1 MRTNRDTIGQHPFG
15 HRTRLSPFRFEASA
29 TRHGLNHEGQS
40 NLFGQIRLNLNLGG
54 LVFPLAID
62 YTARTHA
69 AGSAVEEW
77 DKGGG
82 KGGMEREHRVP
93 DRMESGE
100 KLREIDLR
108 VYFTSELIVLG
119 FL

>member
-1 MRTNRDTIGQHPFG
+1 M
-15 HRTRLSPFRFEASA
+15 
-29 TRHGLNHEGQS
+29 
-40 NLFGQIRLNLNLGG
+40 FGQIRLNLNLGG

-82 KGGMEREHRVP
+82 KGGMERVP

-100 KLREIDLR
+100 KLREIDSR
-108 VYFTSELIVLG
+108 VYFTNELIVLG